1 MESQN
6 SEVNQLPG
14 VDSMPDGF
22 VDSMESLGIDNSV
35 VQEDEKAGFVDYK
48 EEKLVELE
56 GRDTDDVQFGEGP
69 SAISS
74 SVVDN
79 NNSVGDAATYDSVD
93 TGSQQIENA
102 TADHSETKT
111 TPVIASSSS
120 EIAVNHKKET
130 SEVKRKNTK
139 RSAVSEKEF
148 LEFTLNYQQV
158 LAERD
163 SAVTVRDKLESL
175 CRELQRQ
182 NKMLMDECRRVSTE
196 GQNLRLD
203 LSNKFQDAIK
213 EVSTKLEEQ
222 KDECILQLKENEMLK
237 LKLKQF
243 ADQFALTEQQHEQQL
258 KQKSL
263 ELQIA
268 ELKIQQHEE
277 KLVHEQAQMKLYAEQ
292 ISHLLATEKN
302 LRLQLAADGEKF
314 QQFQE
319 ALLKSNEVFESFKKE
334 IEKMSKSVK
343 EVRKENAILKNKCEK
358 TDVTLIELAEERE
371 RLKKQLEKARNQKEK
386 LESLC
391 RSLQAERKASAVV
404 SSGSDS
410 VPV

>member
-1 MESQN
+1 MRYRGGITTIKHYALAGAVCVYSYCVAVMLVKLAILHANRTQIKVAQNSASQVSLSKMESQN

-35 VQEDEKAGFVDYK
+35 VQEDEKAGLVDYK

-79 NNSVGDAATYDSVD
+79 NNSVGDAATDDSVD

-102 TADHSETKT
+102 TADHSERKT

-120 EIAVNHKKET
+120 EIAVNHKK
-130 SEVKRKNTK
+130 
-139 RSAVSEKEF
+139 
-148 LEFTLNYQQV
+148 
-158 LAERD
+158 
-163 SAVTVRDKLESL
+163 
-175 CRELQRQ
+175 
-182 NKMLMDECRRVSTE
+182 DECRRVSTE